1 VASDSDSQVKNILR
15 KIHSE
20 AKLKNLKPRS
30 FGGSTE
36 DQKKWE
42 DGGLT
47 FEYYDVDYGSNDFG
61 WFAEE
66 DCIINGKECSKK
78 PKVIVEATLG
88 LRHGNR
94 GSAQLAR
101 FSHALGACHN
111 GACGILFQDYVW
123 EKDRTLPDMTYAVLK
138 ASEQLG
144 FPYLVV
150 DVNDRNLMIK
160 ILQAYDSDDKKL
172 IEKAVKEA
180 RSKMNDHIEKY
191 RKKMTKRRFT
201 LKEDSVAEVKVSEL
215 IKSSDPCGDLLTTMW
230 FDFES
235 FRDSNK
241 RNGHTILGEGLMFA
255 HIASPAKHYFLLPRM
270 FKEDIE
276 KLKKTKGKE
285 QTLLL
290 NHPNMELLGFDDLIC
305 NDQSLKRTL
314 KKSILDMRGK
324 ILKGDKEIIR
334 DKLSPEKY
342 FSKQRKN
349 VIDKNL
355 KKNLINGSLKIKV

>member
-1 VASDSDSQVKNILR
+1 MAYDSDTQVKNILR
-15 KIHSE
+15 EIHEE
-20 AKLKNLKPRS
+20 ANLKSLKPRFFAES
-30 FGGSTE
+30 R
-36 DQKKWE
+36 DDHKLWE

-61 WFAEE
+61 WFVEE

-78 PKVIVEATLG
+78 PIIIVEATLG
-88 LRHGNR
+88 LRHGNT

-123 EKDRTLPDMTYAVLK
+123 ERARTAPDLMFSALQIGK
-138 ASEQLG
+138 QLE

-191 RKKMTKRRFT
+191 RETMRKKRIT
-201 LKEDSVAEVKVSEL
+201 LKEDSVVEVKVSEL
-215 IKSSDPCGDLLTTMW
+215 IESNDPCRDLLTTMW

-255 HIASPAKHYFLLPRM
+255 HIVSPGKHYFLLPRM
-270 FKEDIE
+270 FKKDIE

-290 NHPNMELLGFDDLIC
+290 NHPNMELLGFDDLIF
-305 NDQSLKRTL
+305 NDQSLERTL

-324 ILKGDKEIIR
+324 ILKGDNAIIK
-334 DKLSPEKY
+334 DKLSPEKC
-342 FSKQRKN
+342 FSEQRKN
-349 VIDKNL
+349 AIDKNL
-355 KKNLINGSLKIKV
+355 KKNLINGSIKIKV